1 MPKGGMGVSSYGVEA
16 EVPQVLP
23 LPGWREFC
31 SPSWRFWLREDQGP
45 PAAHLLTVT
54 AEPAYLHRV
63 AGVVAEV
70 VRLHPQSAPKV
81 IRLARDAA
89 ALQWLN
95 QTPRWAGRA
104 VTLYMESEASLIDIA
119 YHVDHALAGQGLSG
133 PPSFRG
139 RPYGGQSGML
149 FLGGPPAGEG
159 RYSSDHSDRLTVLLG
174 GLLP

>member
-1 MPKGGMGVSSYGVEA
+1 MGVSSYGVEA

-31 SPSWRFWLREDQGP
+31 SPSWRFWLKEDQGP
-45 PAAHLLTVT
+45 PVAHLLTVT
-54 AEPAYLHRV
+54 AEPDHLNQV

-70 VRLHPQSAPKV
+70 VRLHPQSALKV

-89 ALQWLN
+89 ILRRLN

-104 VTLYMESEASLIDIA
+104 VTLYVENETSLIDIA

-149 FLGGPPAGEG
+149 FLSGPTVRDG
-159 RYSSDHSDRLTVLLG
+159 RYSSDNSDRLTALLG